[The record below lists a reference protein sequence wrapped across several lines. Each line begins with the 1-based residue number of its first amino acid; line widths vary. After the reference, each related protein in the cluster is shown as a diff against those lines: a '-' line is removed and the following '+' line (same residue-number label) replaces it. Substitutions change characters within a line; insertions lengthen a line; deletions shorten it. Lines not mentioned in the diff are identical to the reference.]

1 MEKRYRII
9 IMLLVFIVVILSSIL
24 IYQST
29 GDRLLTKIP
38 TPQQITQVIPQKDV
52 KTKVINILS
61 DHLANV
67 PVIENIML
75 KRNSDNQVYEISNII
90 GNNSGLSL
98 YVGDF
103 PLSDTT
109 DSDGVKTN
117 NIYSPV
123 TISFSNTKF
132 DYPDTNAGWVNDPES
147 GRGLQMVDYDTEVV
161 KYTDSEISFWGSEG
175 IILSDEVKTK
185 CPKIKSYDSGY
196 TETKEFIE
204 IPNTLYIV
212 VSYKEESG
220 LKLDTCEKYE
230 SKVANVTKELVDQI
244 LKSIEKRKP
253 ILLHPTVNTN

>member
-9 IMLLVFIVVILSSIL
+9 IILLVIIVVILSSFL

-29 GDRLLTKIP
+29 GERLLTKIP
-38 TPQQITQVIPQKDV
+38 TPQQITQVTPQKDV
-52 KTKVINILS
+52 QTKVINILA
-61 DHLANV
+61 DHLAEV
-67 PVIENIML
+67 PVIENIMI
-75 KRNSDNQVYEISNII
+75 KRNSDDQVYEISNII

-109 DSDGVKTN
+109 DSDGVRTK

-123 TISFSNTKF
+123 TITFSNTKY
-132 DYPDTNAGWVNDPES
+132 DYPNTNEGWLKES
-147 GRGLQMVDYDTEVV
+147 EGRDLQMVDYDTDVV
-161 KYTDSEISFWGSEG
+161 TYRNSETSFWGGDG
-175 IILSDEVKTK
+175 ISLSDEVKTK

-196 TETKEFIE
+196 SETKEFIE

-212 VSYKEESG
+212 VSFKEESG

-253 ILLHPTVNTN
+253 TPPLHPTVNTN